1 MMSLPKTCCL
11 AMFLSLSITGS
22 IANNIDA
29 NTDTVSPAPPQN
41 LYFDVFLDD
50 KKIGKHNFIFSAID
64 NGYELNSEA
73 SYKVKILGITFF
85 NYQHQSKELW
95 QDNCLK
101 SIQSS
106 TDSNGDKYSVSSAL
120 VNESMQ
126 ITTQDETFTTSECT
140 RSFVYWEPDLL
151 FSKALLNS
159 QTGELQELEQSE
171 ELNGELRIIK
181 ISGKDVDIE
190 LHYQTDQ
197 ATGLDLWKAL
207 IAKLENG
214 RTLNY
219 RSANIEGT

>member
-1 MMSLPKTCCL
+1 
-11 AMFLSLSITGS
+11 MFLLIFSAGT
-22 IANNIDA
+22 IANNIEA
-29 NTDTVSPAPPQN
+29 NTDTKAGELPQN

-85 NYQHQSKELW
+85 NYQHQSKEHW
-95 QDNCLK
+95 QNNCLK
-101 SIQSS
+101 SIQSN
-106 TDSNGDKYSVSSAL
+106 TNSNGDKYSVSSAL
-120 VNESMQ
+120 VNENLK
-126 ITTQDETFTTSECT
+126 ITTQDETFTAKECT

-151 FSKALLNS
+151 FSKQLLNS
-159 QTGELQELEQSE
+159 QTGELQELKQSE

-181 ISGKDVDIE
+181 LSGKDMDIE
-190 LHYQTDQ
+190 LHYKTNQT
-197 ATGLDLWKAL
+197 TGLEQWKAL

-219 RSANIEGT
+219 RSTKLEGS